1 MNENNKKSQ
10 TEILGLAVVVLII
23 LLSMFYVAKFVA
35 FKKPSQTRSDFI
47 SLQMASNTI
56 NTFLRTSSRDCSQLS
71 MTELLQ
77 DCADGTGFTCEN
89 PSNSD
94 SCKYVQAAA
103 DEIFGKTLEE
113 WKIKY
118 KFSAYYAYYSND
130 QSQTLVKS
138 GESCPGEKIQQIY
151 PIPIS
156 AGQINVELDICR

>member
-10 TEILGLAVVVLII
+10 AEILGLAVVVLII
-23 LLSMFYVAKFVA
+23 LLSMFYVAKFAA

-47 SLQMASNTI
+47 SLQLASSTI

-77 DCADGTGFTCEN
+77 DCADGTGFTC
-89 PSNSD
+89 SDQASSD

-103 DEIFGKTLEE
+103 DEIFGKTLGE

-118 KFSAYYAYYSND
+118 KFSAYYVND